1 MPQTNQFHI
10 RPAHTAGD
18 DAQFIMAAFDS
29 TIPYLRSI
37 GAARMWGEKP
47 FSEMDGFEQETVE
60 SVHKSEREDD
70 PLNILIAEVEQGQ
83 RPPTRV
89 GLAMMREDS
98 LPAHITEREEMKPEA
113 DQAKQFIFLEVLISD
128 YRTTP
133 LHKGAGAAL
142 IEAAKRRGREKNK
155 DALYVDCWAGN
166 DGKLNRYYEGR
177 GFERVG
183 DFSFARASGE
193 LWPGTLFRMRL
204 SGP

>member
-10 RPAHTAGD
+10 RPARSAGD

-37 GAARMWGEKP
+37 GAAGMWGEKP
-47 FSEMDGFEQETVE
+47 FSEKDIDGFEQETVE
-60 SVHKSEREDD
+60 SVHNSEREDD
-70 PLNILIAEVEQGQ
+70 PLNILIAEADRGQ

-89 GLAMMREDS
+89 ALAMIREDS
-98 LPAHITEREEMKPEA
+98 LPAYITEREEMKPEV
-113 DQAKQFIFLEVLISD
+113 DQAKQFIFLEVVISD
-128 YRTTP
+128 YGTTP

-155 DALYVDCWAGN
+155 DTL
-166 DGKLNRYYEGR
+166 YYEGR
-177 GFERVG
+177 GFEKVG
-183 DFSFARASGE
+183 DFSFARANGE
-193 LWPGTLFRMRL
+193 IWPGTLFRMRL